1 MAYDRAINTGSLFK
15 NDKKVSD
22 KHPSARG
29 EMLLECPHCSAT
41 NEFWISAWTNTT
53 QKGDK
58 YQSLKADPKEISNVT
73 ELRSS
78 SSVELDDEI
87 PF

>member
-1 MAYDRAINTGSLFK
+1 MAYDRAINTGSLWK

-29 EMLLECPHCSAT
+29 EMLLACPHCSAT
-41 NEFWISAWTNTT
+41 NEFFLSAWTNTT

-58 YQSLKADPKEISNVT
+58 YQSIKIDPKPDAT
-73 ELRSS
+73 ESQS
-78 SSVELDDEI
+78 PKSVELDDEI